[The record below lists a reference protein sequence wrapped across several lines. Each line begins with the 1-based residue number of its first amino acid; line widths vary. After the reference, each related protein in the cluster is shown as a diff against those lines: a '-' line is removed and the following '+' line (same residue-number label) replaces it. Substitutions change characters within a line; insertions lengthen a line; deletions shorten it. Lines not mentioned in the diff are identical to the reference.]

1 MRIKNI
7 KSPELADLNK
17 DKHLIIIPIGAIEA
31 HGPHLPLGTDS
42 IIAKHFAKKICEK
55 FSKCILAPTL
65 SYTFNLINYDY
76 LGTISV
82 QPENF
87 AHYLQDVIKSFYHHG
102 FKNFFLLSSHG
113 GNDVPVKL
121 AIFNL
126 LKEIPNIKIAFKTWW
141 KLARV
146 RSRHAEKL
154 ETELMMMIKPE
165 LVDLE
170 KAIDCKSENPWH
182 YFSSRKKFYPETF
195 GVNGEPTKANLDS
208 AGKLYENVCES
219 LFQYIELILNK
230 LD

>member
-1 MRIKNI
+1 MRLKNV

-31 HGPHLPLGTDS
+31 HGSHLPLGTDS
-42 IIAKHFAKKICEK
+42 IIAEHFAKKICKE
-55 FSKCILAPTL
+55 FPKCILAPTI

-76 LGTISV
+76 AGTVSV

-87 AHYLQDVIKSFYHHG
+87 AHYLQDILKSFYKHG

-126 LKEIPNIKIAFKTWW
+126 LKEIPEVRIAFKTWW
-141 KLARV
+141 KLAKV
-146 RSRHAEKL
+146 KSRHAEKL
-154 ETELMMMIKPE
+154 ETELMMIIKPD
-165 LVDLE
+165 LVDLK
-170 KAIDCKSENPWH
+170 KAVNCKPENPWH
-182 YFSSRKKFYPETF
+182 YFPSRKNFHPETF
-195 GVNGEPTKANLDS
+195 GVNGEPTKSTLKS
-208 AGKLYENVCES
+208 AKKLYENVCES
-219 LFQYIELILNK
+219 LFQYIELILNT